1 MRSLLL
7 WLCVVSFAVAAL
19 AGDDNPPAP
28 QAPKDPFLGDL
39 PTVEA
44 AALHSQTL
52 DEAPADVVVIT
63 RAQIHTYGYRT
74 LGEAL
79 AGVRGFYMTSDHI
92 YSYAGVS
99 GFSLPGDFNTRFL
112 VM

>member
-1 MRSLLL
+1 MAILCFLLI
-7 WLCVVSFAVAAL
+7 AL
-19 AGDDNPPAP
+19 AAWADDPP
-28 QAPKDPFLGDL
+28 QDPFAQEL

-44 AALHSQTL
+44 AALHTQTL
-52 DEAPADVVVIT
+52 DEAPANVTVIT
-63 RAQIHTYGYRT
+63 RAEIRTYGYRT

-79 AGVRGFYMTSDHI
+79 AGVRGFYMSSDHM
-92 YSYAGVS
+92 YSYAGVR